1 MRACVKQESSRVVWK
16 NEKLV
21 KKYETSLERNI
32 CVKGEPCVEQDE
44 IDEKSVAN
52 PGAGVLIWNAGS
64 TFCAQEQL
72 GEDLRA
78 RKKREIRSTMVRNF
92 SLRRCQDEALDETA
106 RPSDYGVRVPS

>member
-64 TFCAQEQL
+64 TFV
-72 GEDLRA
+72 
-78 RKKREIRSTMVRNF
+78 RKSNLVRTCVREKTRDSKYCGAKLLIAEMPGRS
-92 SLRRCQDEALDETA
+92 S
-106 RPSDYGVRVPS
+106 G